1 VAEKIAAQIV
11 PDVLCR
17 VQLGRVGRKRHEH
30 DILWHNEVWRTVPTS
45 TVEDQQGDGT
55 DADAC
60 ADFGQ
65 MFVHGLDADC
75 WHDQGGAGAARR
87 ADGAEQVGP
96 GEPPVA
102 PDARTRAA
110 LGPDAGQR
118 ALLANA
124 GFILKPDFDRP
135 AGKLLRDCGARQPGE
150 VFLARITP
158 MASSIVN
165 A

>member
-1 VAEKIAAQIV
+1 M
-11 PDVLCR
+11 
-17 VQLGRVGRKRHEH
+17 
-30 DILWHNEVWRTVPTS
+30 PTS

-55 DADAC
+55 DADAF

-65 MFVHGLDADC
+65 MFVHGADTDDR
-75 WHDQGGAGAARR
+75 HDQGGAGAARR
-87 ADGAEQVGP
+87 ADGAEQVGQ

-102 PDARTRAA
+102 LDARTRAA

-135 AGKLLRDCGARQPGE
+135 AHKLLRDCGARQLGE
-150 VFLARITP
+150 VFLK
-158 MASSIVN
+158 ASCASRSPCSCRGRTDMLLKFSFFSSLPTLRSCR
-165 A
+165 

>member
-1 VAEKIAAQIV
+1 MSQTQWLNQLLRRYSQMSRACRRV
-11 PDVLCR
+11 CR
-17 VQLGRVGRKRHEH
+17 VQLRHVGRKRQEH
-30 DILWHNEVWRTVPTS
+30 DVVWHDETRRTVPAGTA
-45 TVEDQQGDGT
+45 EDQQGDGT
-55 DADAC
+55 DADAL

-75 WHDQGGAGAARR
+75 RHDQRGAGAARR
-87 ADGAEQVGP
+87 ADGAEQVSP
-96 GEPPVA
+96 GKPPIA

-135 AGKLLRDCGARQPGE
+135 AGKLLRDCGAR
-150 VFLARITP
+150 
-158 MASSIVN
+158 
-165 A
+165 